1 MNHTKNHNHDNQSG
15 CCGGDKPHDHSKPEK
30 EKDGCCDGEAKK
42 PDADKTEKQGGCC
55 GSKE

>member
-1 MNHTKNHNHDNQSG
+1 MNHTKNHNHGG
-15 CCGGDKPHDHSKPEK
+15 CCGGDKPHDHDKPEK
-30 EKDGCCDGEAKK
+30 EKDGCCDNDEAKK